1 MPVSFK
7 MEPLNLVLSG
17 GTTVTGIHNTPT
29 SSQITSPRSR
39 PLIVAFHG
47 GSYECHYFDADAQ
60 HTAKI
65 PSDTYGIPFI
75 SLDRPDYGGTSSV
88 LPVPEGS
95 SFPIEEGKRMHE
107 HIFPALWTQKG
118 IPNGCSCLIIVCHS
132 LGSMAGIVAAA
143 LCSEEENPS
152 YPLGGLIFSGLA
164 DKHQSGIDSPFPE
177 PNVGPYHFRY
187 PVQGKDSMMFR
198 PGTVDPR
205 ILEQSERL
213 NAPIPLPEMKSLY
226 EYWINNWKEDW
237 ARRVRVPVMYALPGQ
252 DCFFESTTENA
263 QQTMGAFINSPRV
276 EEQTMGAFINSPR
289 VEGGLILGAP
299 HCMELSHWSQ
309 GWYARCFGFA
319 LECAAHAALSA
330 RCQGQP

>member
-1 MPVSFK
+1 
-7 MEPLNLVLSG
+7 MEPLNLILPG
-17 GTTVTGIHNTPT
+17 GNAVTGIQNNPT
-29 SSQITSPRSR
+29 SSQVTTPRSR

-75 SLDRPDYGGTSSV
+75 SLDRLDYGGTSSV

-107 HIFPALWTQKG
+107 HIFPTIWTQHG
-118 IPNGCSCLIIVCHS
+118 IPNGCSCLIVLCHS

-143 LCSEEENPS
+143 LHSQEDKPS

-177 PNVGPYHFRY
+177 PNVGSYHFRY
-187 PVQGKDSMMFR
+187 LVQGKDSMMFR
-198 PGTVDPR
+198 PGTVDPS
-205 ILEQSERL
+205 ILDQSERL

-226 EYWINNWKEDW
+226 EYWIHNWKQDW
-237 ARRVRVPVMYALPGQ
+237 AHRVRVPVMYALPGQ

-263 QQTMGAFINSPRV
+263 RQTMAAF
-276 EEQTMGAFINSPR
+276 TNSPR

-319 LECAAHAALSA
+319 LECAACAALSA
-330 RCQGQP
+330 QGQGQS

>member
-1 MPVSFK
+1 
-7 MEPLNLVLSG
+7 MEPLNLALPGSIA
-17 GTTVTGIHNTPT
+17 VTGIQNKPCSSPVATPK
-29 SSQITSPRSR
+29 SR

-47 GSYECHYFDADAQ
+47 GGYECHYFDADAQ

-107 HIFPALWTQKG
+107 NIFPALWTQHG
-118 IPNGCSCLIIVCHS
+118 VPNGCSSLIILCHS
-132 LGSMAGIVAAA
+132 LGSMPGIVAAA
-143 LCSEEENPS
+143 LYSQEDKPS
-152 YPLGGLIFSGLA
+152 YPLGGLIFSGLG
-164 DKHQSGIDSPFPE
+164 DRRQTGIDSPYPE
-177 PNVGPYHFRY
+177 PNVGSYCFRA
-187 PVQGKDSMMFR
+187 PVEGKDSMMFR
-198 PGTVDPR
+198 PGTVDPS

-213 NAPIPLPEMKSLY
+213 NAPIPLPEMASLF
-226 EYWINNWKEDW
+226 EYWAPKWKQDW
-237 ARRVRVPVMYALPGQ
+237 AHRVRVPVMYALPGQ
-252 DCFFESTTENA
+252 DCYFETTTENV
-263 QQTMGAFINSPRV
+263 QQTMAAF
-276 EEQTMGAFINSPR
+276 TNSPR

-319 LECAAHAALSA
+319 LECAAYAVLST
-330 RCQGQP
+330 QGQGQS